1 MSATPQN
8 LRRDESGATVIE
20 LAFALPLLIMLI
32 WALVQFGLIFRAN
45 SGIQHAL
52 GEGAR
57 LATVFP
63 TPTNAE
69 IEDQMEEAVYGIGPG
84 NFSYSVEPPEDDP
97 ATADVDESDAGFLD
111 LTVTYSQPTSLL
123 LLPGPTVTISKTKRA
138 WSAI

>member
-1 MSATPQN
+1 MSATPKN
-8 LRRDESGATVIE
+8 LRRDESGATMVE

-69 IEDQMEEAVYGIGPG
+69 IEDKMEDAVYGIGPG
-84 NFSYSVEPPEDDP
+84 NFEYSVDLPEDDP
-97 ATADVDESDAGFLD
+97 ATPDVDEREAGYLD
-111 LTVTYSQPTSLL
+111 LTVTYEQRTSLL
-123 LLPGPTVTISKTKRA
+123 LVPGPTVTIRKTKRA